1 MSSKYHEDVAL
12 VARVLARED
21 GAHDALVARLTP
33 VVQERANAAARRFA
47 LPDDRRD
54 DLVQEL
60 WVMLGEHNYRVL
72 RSYAG
77 RSLLTTFA
85 YAIATRFFFRR
96 ARKLHDSEAK
106 RPTAELPV
114 SLEDPAP
121 SPLSEAARRSEA
133 SRVREV
139 VEALDDDD
147 RYLLHMFY
155 EQDATAELVG
165 RSLGIS
171 PAGVRMKKRRLLARL
186 GKKLAALRSGH
197 E

>member
-1 MSSKYHEDVAL
+1 MSSKYREDEAL

-47 LPDDRRD
+47 LTDDRRD

-60 WVMLGEHNYRVL
+60 WVMLGEHDYRVL

-77 RSLLTTFA
+77 RSLLTTFT

-96 ARKLHDSEAK
+96 ARKLRDT
-106 RPTAELPV
+106 RIPTAEVPT

-121 SPLSEAARRSEA
+121 SPLNEAARRSEA
-133 SRVREV
+133 ARVREV
-139 VEALDDDD
+139 VEALGDDD
-147 RYLLHMFY
+147 RFLLHMFY
-155 EQDATAELVG
+155 EQDATAELIG

-171 PAGVRMKKRRLLARL
+171 AAGVRMKKRRLLAKL